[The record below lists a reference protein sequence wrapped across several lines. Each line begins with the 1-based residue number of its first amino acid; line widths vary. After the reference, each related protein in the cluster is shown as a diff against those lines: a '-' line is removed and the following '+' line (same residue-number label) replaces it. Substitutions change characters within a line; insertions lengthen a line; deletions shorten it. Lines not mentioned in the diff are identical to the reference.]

1 MRTRTDPERRTN
13 EKSAKRAD
21 VALVERRL
29 FESRAK
35 AQEAIAAGL
44 VSADGKKL
52 RKAAELIGRDAHVEA
67 AAPHPWVS
75 RGGVKLAVA
84 LDAFRFDPAGR
95 LCLDIGASTGGF
107 THVLLSRG
115 AANVVAIDVG
125 RGQLHAEIAR
135 NPRVDFREMTDARSL
150 AAGSFPGPP
159 QFITCDVSFI
169 SLALILPS
177 VTGFASEDAKLVA
190 LIKPQFEAGPAHV
203 VKGVV
208 KDPAVHVAVCAR
220 IKRLVQSLGWRVD
233 GLIPSPIEGGDGNR
247 EFLIG
252 VSR

>member
-1 MRTRTDPERRTN
+1 M
-13 EKSAKRAD
+13 
-21 VALVERRL
+21 
-29 FESRAK
+29 
-35 AQEAIAAGL
+35 
-44 VSADGKKL
+44 SADGRTL
-52 RKAAELIGRDAHVEA
+52 RKAAELIGADAHVEA

-75 RGGVKLAVA
+75 RGGVKLAAA
-84 LDAFRFDPAGR
+84 LDAFGFDPSGR
-95 LCLDIGASTGGF
+95 FCLDIGASTGGF
-107 THVLLSRG
+107 TQVLLSRG

-135 NPRVDFREMTDARSL
+135 NPRVDSREMTDARSL
-150 AAGSFPGPP
+150 AAGSFPEPP

-177 VTGFASEDAKLVA
+177 VTRLASEDAKLVA
-190 LIKPQFEAGPAHV
+190 LVKPQFEAGPAHV

-208 KDPAVHVAVCAR
+208 KDSAVHVAVCAR

-252 VSR
+252 ASR

>member
-1 MRTRTDPERRTN
+1 MSETRDPERRSG
-13 EKSAKRAD
+13 KRAKRAD
-21 VALVERRL
+21 AALVERKL
-29 FESRAK
+29 FASRAK

-44 VSADGKKL
+44 VSADGRTL
-52 RKAAELIGRDAHVEA
+52 RKAAELIGADAHVEA
-67 AAPHPWVS
+67 SAPHPWVS
-75 RGGVKLAVA
+75 RGGVKLAAA
-84 LDAFRFDPAGR
+84 LDAFGFDPSGR
-95 LCLDIGASTGGF
+95 FCLDIGASTGGF
-107 THVLLSRG
+107 TQVLLSRG
-115 AANVVAIDVG
+115 AANVVAVDVG

-135 NPRVDFREMTDARSL
+135 NPRVNSREMTDARGL
-150 AAGSFPGPP
+150 ATGSFPEPP

-177 VTGFASEDAKLVA
+177 VTRLASGDAKLVA
-190 LIKPQFEAGPAHV
+190 LVKPQFEAGPAHV

-208 KDPAVHVAVCAR
+208 KDSAVHVAVCAR

-252 VSR
+252 ASR

>member
-1 MRTRTDPERRTN
+1 MSETRDPERRSG
-13 EKSAKRAD
+13 KRAKRAD
-21 VALVERRL
+21 AALVERKL
-29 FESRAK
+29 FASRAK

-44 VSADGKKL
+44 VSAEGKTLQKPS
-52 RKAAELIGRDAHVEA
+52 ELIAADATVVA
-67 AAPHPWVS
+67 AAPYPWVS
-75 RGGVKLAVA
+75 RGGVKLAAA
-84 LDAFRFDPAGR
+84 LDAFGFDPTGR
-95 LCLDIGASTGGF
+95 FCLDIGASTGGF

-125 RGQLHAEIAR
+125 RGQLHAAIAR
-135 NPRVDFREMTDARSL
+135 DPRVDSREMTDARSL
-150 AAGSFPGPP
+150 AVGSFTESP

-177 VTGFASEDAKLVA
+177 VTRLTSEDAKLVA

-233 GLIPSPIEGGDGNR
+233 GVIPSPIEGGEGNR

-252 VSR
+252 ASR